1 MTGVGLA
8 EAGRVPRLA
17 LVQLAVAVMV
27 LGAAWPVTKVALLQ
41 GASPSWFAFGRAA
54 MSMVV
59 AGGVVAATRGLRVP
73 GRADW
78 PAVLAIGGLQ
88 LGAFFAFAH
97 AAVAWVPAGRTA
109 ILSNA
114 TLIWAV
120 PIALLLTG
128 EAISARR
135 WVATALGAAGVV
147 ALVGP
152 WAVDWTSGPALVGN
166 GFLLGASLSWAV
178 SMAIVRRYPARQSM
192 FRLLPW
198 TFAVAAAMLLPM
210 ALIQAGGLHGGGVW
224 TRTSLVC
231 IGLIGL
237 VMAPIGTWCIVEA
250 TRALPLIVA
259 SVGFLAGPAVGLLI
273 SAAFLGEELT
283 ASVLLGT
290 ALILGGAALAAGS
303 AGR

>member
-1 MTGVGLA
+1 M
-8 EAGRVPRLA
+8 
-17 LVQLAVAVMV
+17 AVLL
-27 LGAAWPVTKVALLQ
+27 LGASWPVTKMALLA
-41 GASPSWFAFGRAA
+41 GASPSWFAFGRAGL
-54 MSMVV
+54 SMVV
-59 AGGVVAATRGLRVP
+59 AGTVVAATRGLRLP

-78 PAVLAIGGLQ
+78 PAVLAIGMLQ

-114 TLIWAV
+114 TLIWTV
-120 PIALLLTG
+120 PIALLLTH

-135 WVATALGAAGVV
+135 WVATALGAGGVV

-152 WAVDWTSGPALVGN
+152 WAIDWTSATALVGN
-166 GFLLGASLSWAV
+166 GFLLGASLCWAV
-178 SMAIVRRYPARQSM
+178 SMTIVRRYPAQQSM

-198 TFAVAAAMLLPM
+198 TFAVATAMLLPM
-210 ALIQAGGLHGGGVW
+210 ALLHGGGVW
-224 TRTSLVC
+224 TQTSLLC
-231 IGLIGL
+231 IAFVGL

-259 SVGFLAGPAVGLLI
+259 SVGFLAGPAIGLLI
-273 SAAFLGEELT
+273 SAVWLGEELT
-283 ASVLLGT
+283 ASVLFGT
-290 ALILGGAALAAGS
+290 ALILSGAALAAGS